1 MNEKEIK
8 LKVENIYCIECAE
21 KLELEMLKEEYVKS
35 ARVNMKKHLFL
46 LRLKRRIDKN
56 KIENDIAKK
65 GYKAKVID
73 IK

>member
-1 MNEKEIK
+1 MNEKEI
-8 LKVENIYCIECAE
+8 
-21 KLELEMLKEEYVKS
+21 KS